1 MHLRL
6 WELASPPVT
15 PEYPPIEIS
24 EATLGTS
31 VRCFSNY
38 LKRNLSD
45 LTLICVILMTVFY
58 AITQTNCWPYSIH
71 I

>member
-6 WELASPPVT
+6 QAIRYEFREMNAKYQMQLRLRELASSPDT
-15 PEYPPIEIS
+15 PEYPPIEIF

-38 LKRNLSD
+38 
-45 LTLICVILMTVFY
+45 
-58 AITQTNCWPYSIH
+58 
-71 I
+71 